1 MGEMESR
8 ENRPHDPS
16 SMRISDADRQRV
28 ADVLRD
34 AAGEGRLDLDEL
46 EERLELTF
54 AAKTYGELVPITL
67 DLQSTGPVPPPAAA
81 PVRRTSGGVPA
92 VGHASS
98 TAIMG
103 ECKRQ
108 GVWSVPEHHSAFAL
122 MGSVVID
129 LRQAQL
135 QSHHTQINASSIMG
149 EVKIIVPANM
159 HVVVDGTPI
168 MGEFTQQKDRTP
180 AEVGPDSPTVRIR
193 GMALMGSVNIQRQP
207 APGTPRK
214 YLGSY

>member
-1 MGEMESR
+1 MGEI

-16 SMRISDADRQRV
+16 LMRVSDADRQRV
-28 ADVLRD
+28 AEVLRE

-46 EERLELTF
+46 DERLDLTF
-54 AAKTYGELVPITL
+54 AAKTYGDLVPITL
-67 DLQSTGPVPPPAAA
+67 DLQSTGPVTPPAAA
-81 PVRRTSGGVPA
+81 PVRRTSSGLPA

-103 ECKRQ
+103 EVKRQ
-108 GVWSVPEHHSAFAL
+108 GVWSVPENHSAFAL

-135 QSHHTQINASSIMG
+135 SARETHINASSIMG
-149 EVKIIVPANM
+149 EVKIIVPADM

-168 MGEFTQQKDRTP
+168 MGEFTQQKDKTP
-180 AEVGPDSPTVRIR
+180 AEVGPGSPTVRVR
-193 GMALMGSVNIQRQP
+193 GMALMGSVNVQRQP
-207 APGTPRK
+207 APGTPK
-214 YLGSY
+214 KFLGSY

>member
-1 MGEMESR
+1 MGEI

-16 SMRISDADRQRV
+16 QMRISDADRQRV

-54 AAKTYGELVPITL
+54 QAKTYGELVPITL
-67 DLQSTGPVPPPAAA
+67 DLQATGPVTPPAHA
-81 PVRRTSGGVPA
+81 PVRRASHLPA
-92 VGHASS
+92 VGHNSS
-98 TAIMG
+98 TAIMS

-108 GVWSVPEHHSAFAL
+108 GVWAVPAHHSAFAL
-122 MGSVVID
+122 MGSVLID

-135 QSHHTQINASSIMG
+135 SGHETQINASAIMG
-149 EVKIIVPANM
+149 EVKVIVPADM

-168 MGEFTQQKDRTP
+168 MGEYNQAKDKVP
-180 AEVGPDSPTVRIR
+180 AELRPDSPTVRIR
-193 GMALMGSVNIQRQP
+193 GMALMGSVTVQRQP
-207 APGTPRK
+207 PPGTPK
-214 YLGSY
+214 KIIGTY